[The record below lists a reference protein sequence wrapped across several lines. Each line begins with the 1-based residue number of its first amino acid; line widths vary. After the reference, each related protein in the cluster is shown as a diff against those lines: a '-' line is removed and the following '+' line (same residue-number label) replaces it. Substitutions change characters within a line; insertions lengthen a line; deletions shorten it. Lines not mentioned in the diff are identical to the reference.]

1 VRRDSIFYKLFQ
13 QSPAILFEM
22 LGQSPEQAT
31 KYTFDSVA
39 VKEPTFTID
48 GVFLPPKR
56 QKNGVVYFCEVQFQ
70 KDQQL
75 YERLFGES
83 LLYFYRNRRRFDDWR
98 AVVIY
103 PTRSKEQ
110 SIIHPYADLL
120 NGPRVHRIYLDELGD
135 IQDVPI
141 GLALMMLTNTKKRQ
155 APEAARQ
162 LLARSR
168 ATGSKTEI
176 RAIMDMV
183 TTIMVYQFSKLSQRE
198 VEKMLGIE
206 AGLRKTRV
214 YQEAKEEG
222 VQEGIEKGIQRGRQE
237 ERLALVLQLLKQKF
251 GKLNRQTSKQIAD
264 LSLEP
269 LGALTIALLSFESIE
284 DLTAWLSQ
292 HP

>member
-1 VRRDSIFYKLFQ
+1 
-13 QSPAILFEM
+13 
-22 LGQSPEQAT
+22 
-31 KYTFDSVA
+31 
-39 VKEPTFTID
+39 
-48 GVFLPPKR
+48 
-56 QKNGVVYFCEVQFQ
+56 
-70 KDQQL
+70 
-75 YERLFGES
+75 
-83 LLYFYRNRRRFDDWR
+83 
-98 AVVIY
+98 
-103 PTRSKEQ
+103 
-110 SIIHPYADLL
+110 
-120 NGPRVHRIYLDELGD
+120 
-135 IQDVPI
+135 
-141 GLALMMLTNTKKRQ
+141 
-155 APEAARQ
+155 
-162 LLARSR
+162 
-168 ATGSKTEI
+168 
-176 RAIMDMV
+176 MDMV